1 VQAKD
6 QVDQEEK
13 RRREEELQTM
23 EKLNSN
29 LNERIGSLLQE
40 IRTLRNVCA
49 LCPIFSLSIS
59 TIFNGSFHSD
69 PGFLLNANPVPN
81 LGFNVQKWQKC
92 KYCITFFMIK
102 NALRTDSVVWNEIEK
117 LQMMD

>member
-1 VQAKD
+1 MQAKD

-49 LCPIFSLSIS
+49 LRP
-59 TIFNGSFHSD
+59 
-69 PGFLLNANPVPN
+69 FLLSVGILTN
-81 LGFNVQKWQKC
+81 F
-92 KYCITFFMIK
+92 TDFFIRIQ
-102 NALRTDSVVWNEIEK
+102 AF
-117 LQMMD
+117 

>member
-40 IRTLRNVCA
+40 IRTLRKVCE
-49 LCPIFSLSIS
+49 LCPFFLSV
-59 TIFNGSFHSD
+59 F
-69 PGFLLNANPVPN
+69 
-81 LGFNVQKWQKC
+81 
-92 KYCITFFMIK
+92 
-102 NALRTDSVVWNEIEK
+102 
-117 LQMMD
+117 

>member
-1 VQAKD
+1 MQAKD

-49 LCPIFSLSIS
+49 LCPFFLSV
-59 TIFNGSFHSD
+59 
-69 PGFLLNANPVPN
+69 L
-81 LGFNVQKWQKC
+81 
-92 KYCITFFMIK
+92 
-102 NALRTDSVVWNEIEK
+102 
-117 LQMMD
+117 

>member
-1 VQAKD
+1 MQAKD

-40 IRTLRNVCA
+40 IRTLRNVCE
-49 LCPIFSLSIS
+49 LRPFFLSV
-59 TIFNGSFHSD
+59 F
-69 PGFLLNANPVPN
+69 
-81 LGFNVQKWQKC
+81 
-92 KYCITFFMIK
+92 
-102 NALRTDSVVWNEIEK
+102 
-117 LQMMD
+117 

>member
-6 QVDQEEK
+6 QGDQEEK

-40 IRTLRNVCA
+40 IRTLRNNMCE
-49 LCPIFSLSIS
+49 LCPFFLSV
-59 TIFNGSFHSD
+59 FGSRLS
-69 PGFLLNANPVPN
+69 A
-81 LGFNVQKWQKC
+81 QC
-92 KYCITFFMIK
+92 K
-102 NALRTDSVVWNEIEK
+102 S
-117 LQMMD
+117 